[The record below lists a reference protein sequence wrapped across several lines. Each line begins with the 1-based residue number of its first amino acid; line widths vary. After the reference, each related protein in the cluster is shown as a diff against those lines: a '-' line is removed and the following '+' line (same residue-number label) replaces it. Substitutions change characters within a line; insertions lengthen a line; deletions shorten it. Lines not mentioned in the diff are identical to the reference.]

1 MLNDQKSVDDVGQ
14 SKGIDH
20 QGGAEKMSVLV
31 TGVNGLVGVHTAK
44 ILLEEGFK
52 VVGYDT
58 NRSGELNFY
67 PEVSKRMKVV
77 WGDITQLSHLLETV
91 EKYKVKDVIHL
102 ASLRNE
108 VFYKTYPAEL
118 FRVNVGG
125 TLNLL
130 ELARMN
136 KIRRIVFAS
145 TAAVYGKM
153 EDPTR
158 AIPEDAPQ
166 NPVGIYANSKAMC
179 ESLFRC
185 YRNVYGVE
193 GIVIRPSRI
202 WGRMANL
209 DTLEFG
215 NPLSSFIYKVLRN
228 EPIQDKSGSDFG
240 GDFSYAP
247 DVAYGFYR
255 ALVTP
260 TLKNRVFNIS
270 PGKFYRLSE
279 VVKILRE
286 IFSKAKISVGP
297 GMLPYITQSPIRG
310 PLDIRRARKELSY
323 EVRYGLRKAILH
335 FIETIQERSAIEP
348 L

>member
-1 MLNDQKSVDDVGQ
+1 
-14 SKGIDH
+14 
-20 QGGAEKMSVLV
+20 MSVLI

-44 ILLEEGFK
+44 ILLDEGIK

-58 NRSGELNFY
+58 NRNGELAFY
-67 PEVSKRMKVV
+67 PEVEKRIKFV
-77 WGDITQLSHLLETV
+77 WGDITQFGHLLETV
-91 EKYKVKDVIHL
+91 ERFRVEDVIHL

-108 VFYKTYPAEL
+108 VVYKKFPTEL

-130 ELARMN
+130 ELARMK
-136 KIRRIVFAS
+136 KIRKIVFAS

-158 AIPEDAPQ
+158 SIPEDAPK
-166 NPVGIYANSKAMC
+166 NPIGIYANSKAMC
-179 ESLFRC
+179 ESLFQC
-185 YRNVYGVE
+185 YRNVYGIE
-193 GIVIRPSRI
+193 GIIIRPSRI

-215 NPLSSFIYKVLRN
+215 NPLSSFVYKVLKGIPFK
-228 EPIQDKSGSDFG
+228 EKSGADFG

-255 ALVTP
+255 ALVVP
-260 TLKNRVFNIS
+260 SPRNWVFNIS
-270 PGKFYRLSE
+270 PGKFYRLFE
-279 VVKILRE
+279 VVEILRE
-286 IFSKAKISVGP
+286 LFPNTEISVGP
-297 GMLPYITQSPIRG
+297 GMDPYISQSPIRG

-323 EVRYGLRKAILH
+323 KVRYDLKRSIKH
-335 FIETIQERSAIEP
+335 FIETIEKRGMNVSYA
-348 L
+348 